1 MYSVMVMS
9 YPSAIWMSSCLSV
22 AGMRSVSV
30 VCVPVGCLGGRP
42 VLGFIGVLPGCI
54 GVAAILCSFV
64 RTV

>member
-1 MYSVMVMS
+1 
-9 YPSAIWMSSCLSV
+9 LSV